1 MSDNKD
7 SNNTKVTI
15 VLAVI
20 GVVGTAITALFANW
34 DKIFATSPS
43 NPPPSVSTTN
53 SPPENPLMQG
63 TIYIQISSERQRND
77 AEALRRKL
85 GDAGFFVP
93 DIEVVGSRAHRDAQV
108 RYFYQDDFETAKRI
122 KEIASQSSI
131 SGALLMSLTHVSEKN
146 PPGFLE
152 IWYPLQE

>member
-1 MSDNKD
+1 MADNKD

-15 VLAVI
+15 VVAIIGVI
-20 GVVGTAITALFANW
+20 GTVFTALFANW
-34 DKIFATSPS
+34 DKIFATNSS
-43 NPPPSVSTTN
+43 NPPSSVSITDR
-53 SPPENPLMQG
+53 PPENALMQG

-93 DIEVVGSRAHRDAQV
+93 DIEVIGGRAHRDAQI

-122 KEIASQSSI
+122 KEMASQSSI

>member
-1 MSDNKD
+1 MADNKD

-15 VLAVI
+15 IVAVI
-20 GVVGTAITALFANW
+20 GVTGTVITALFANW
-34 DKIFATSPS
+34 DKIFATNSS
-43 NPPPSVSTTN
+43 NPPSSVSTTD
-53 SPPENPLMQG
+53 SSSENALMQG

-93 DIEVVGSRAHRDAQV
+93 DIEVVGSRAHRDAQI
-108 RYFYQDDFETAKRI
+108 RYFYQDDFDTAKRI

-131 SGALLMSLTHVSEKN
+131 SGAHLMSLTHVSEKN
-146 PPGFLE
+146 SPGFLE
-152 IWYPLQE
+152 VWYPFQE